1 MTAEG
6 EKLEG
11 RVCGGQEAE
20 KECWREIREMR
31 KKPRGACMKALKCD
45 RPR

>member
-6 EKLEG
+6 EKLE
-11 RVCGGQEAE
+11 RSMCGGQKAE

-31 KKPRGACMKALKCD
+31 KKPRA
-45 RPR
+45 P